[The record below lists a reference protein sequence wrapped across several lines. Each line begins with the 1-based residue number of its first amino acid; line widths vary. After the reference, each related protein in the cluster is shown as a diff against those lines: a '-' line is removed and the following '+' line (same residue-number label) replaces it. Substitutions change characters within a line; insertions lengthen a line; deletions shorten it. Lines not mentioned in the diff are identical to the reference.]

1 MLLSEA
7 RFIAEEEYED
17 ILNNGPR
24 LPDGK
29 SLGKLDD
36 DAIHTWQSQI
46 SREDWVEHRANEILE
61 NCGESVEEEKK
72 PLFTFLFLGTL
83 SVLWIIIKIIFST
96 IWFIIVAGF
105 RGFGKGGKGNNY
117 QYKTPKIY
125 SSSKR
130 SSGSNSY
137 QSPSFRMKKW
147 RNVRICGLHQ
157 NLNPGKVKSSK
168 RSKGA
173 ESYMVFAP
181 PKTNRNM
188 TGINKTRSIKS
199 GITYT
204 RTKSLWTGKTA
215 YSRSYSAGPNKRVSI
230 GFKNGKTFKRIR
242 IYNPFARK

>member
-7 RFIAEEEYED
+7 RFLAEEEYED

-72 PLFTFLFLGTL
+72 PLLKFLFLGTL

-105 RGFGKGGKGNNY
+105 RGFGKGNSY
-117 QYKTPKIY
+117 QYKAPKIY

-137 QSPSFRMKKW
+137 
-147 RNVRICGLHQ
+147 
-157 NLNPGKVKSSK
+157 KVKSSKSSK

-188 TGINKTRSIKS
+188 TGINKTRTTKG

-204 RTKSLWTGKTA
+204 RTKSMWTGKTA
-215 YSRSYSAGPNKRVSI
+215 YSRSYSAGPNRRVSI

>member
-7 RFIAEEEYED
+7 RFLAEEEYED
-17 ILNNGPR
+17 ILNNGPTF
-24 LPDGK
+24 PDGK

-72 PLFTFLFLGTL
+72 PLLKFLFLGTL

-96 IWFIIVAGF
+96 IWFIIVVGF
-105 RGFGKGGKGNNY
+105 RGFGKGGKGNSY
-117 QYKTPKIY
+117 QYKVPKIY
-125 SSSKR
+125 SFSKK

-137 QSPSFRMKKW
+137 
-147 RNVRICGLHQ
+147 
-157 NLNPGKVKSSK
+157 KVKSSKSSK

-188 TGINKTRSIKS
+188 TGINKTRTTKS

-204 RTKSLWTGKTA
+204 RTKSMWTGKTA